1 MKLIDKLEESDDMDT
16 FIQFLLTP
24 TGMIMIGI
32 VLVIVIIVG
41 TYNRFISLRN
51 RVEEAFRAIDAYL
64 EQRFDQLTKLAD
76 AIASYNDHEK
86 DVHTQLAK
94 IRSGY
99 RQMSSDEK
107 VAAANEAE
115 GLESRMR
122 VQVERYPE
130 LKATEVYKDF
140 TKAITDIEEKLSAS
154 RRSYNANVYKFNTK
168 LQHFPTNI
176 FGMIMGFKKA
186 EMFKATEEK
195 RQDVD
200 LRTRLRGE

>member
-1 MKLIDKLEESDDMDT
+1 MEAVV
-16 FIQFLLTP
+16 QFLLTP
-24 TGMIMIGI
+24 TGILVASI
-32 VLVIVIIVG
+32 VLVVLILIG
-41 TYNRFISLRN
+41 TYNRFVSLRN

-76 AIASYNDHEK
+76 AVASYNHHEK
-86 DVHTQLAK
+86 DTHTRLAK

-99 RQMSSDEK
+99 REMTPDEK
-107 VAAANEAE
+107 VLAANEAE

-122 VQVERYPE
+122 MQVERYPE
-130 LKATEVYKDF
+130 LKASDIYKDL
-140 TKAITDIEEKLSAS
+140 TRAITDIEEKLSAS

-176 FGMIMGFKKA
+176 MGSIMGFRKA

-200 LRTRLRGE
+200 LRGRLRGE